1 MLSQAAVSPRVQNPK
16 NTAEPQQIILLSLGI
31 EVIAEAEL
39 VRPNLFRYKVL
50 FVVENDG
57 KQ

>member
-1 MLSQAAVSPRVQNPK
+1 MSPRVQNPK